1 MKRHFDS
8 FCGVIAQ
15 CRLFCRTLG
24 CVQHHR
30 CVDGEQVSP
39 F

>member
-1 MKRHFDS
+1 MTRHFDS

-15 CRLFCRTLG
+15 RRLFGWPLG
-24 CVQHHR
+24 CVPHHG
-30 CVDGEQVSP
+30 CVDGEQVCP